1 MADVKKNQ
9 SNNKLLEKVMAAN
22 YRTKETKNIE
32 VSCTNNVHIGQKDF
46 WSCYFWK
53 FLSGFF
59 SSRVKKLEVY
69 FSLYEYF

>member
-22 YRTKETKNIE
+22 NRTKETKNIE

-46 WSCYFWK
+46 
-53 FLSGFF
+53 
-59 SSRVKKLEVY
+59 
-69 FSLYEYF
+69 